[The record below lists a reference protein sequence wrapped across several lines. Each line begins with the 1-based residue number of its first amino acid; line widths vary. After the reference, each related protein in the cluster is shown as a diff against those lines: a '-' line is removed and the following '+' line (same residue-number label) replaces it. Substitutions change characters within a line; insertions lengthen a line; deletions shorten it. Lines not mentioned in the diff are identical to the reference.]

1 MSNLSILS
9 IYTQYLTLHHHHS
22 SLIDR
27 MKEKSNMKSNL
38 EGNELDDFLESA
50 EMEGNDFEV
59 ARVHQNHAFLVQA
72 TTHRSIQTLDFS
84 EFTANHLSIPRKPA
98 WTREMTAEE
107 VDRNEKHAFLKWR
120 REIAT
125 LESNDNYSQKV
136 TPFEKNIE
144 VWRQLWRVC
153 ERSDLIIQIVDARNP
168 LLYYTKD
175 LKSYVA
181 EMSPPRMMVLLINKS
196 DFLTDYQRMVWAEHL
211 TSLGI
216 HFCFYSAFVEQA
228 ILDAMDYSTE
238 EVSDEVGAAAKED
251 IAMLAAS
258 LVDNFLDM
266 APTLTEKGKRGA
278 SAVASSRSSVV
289 NTSGAGDTSVGPA
302 IVDVVGESRL
312 PSGPVKDDHGI
323 KCSANDADQ
332 VEAELYD
339 DKEEE
344 EKEKKVEVKLV
355 NNDDDV
361 GDDGEE
367 DDGDEEEEE
376 AKSEE
381 VEDDFSDDE
390 DDNDDTYL
398 AQLARGIET
407 RQRDDNR
414 DDEDDDEEEGDD
426 DFPTGQISS
435 NITSTSNRLASSV
448 TQSSCLTMEQRRT
461 RILSRSE
468 LLYLLISITSLLKV
482 TPQSRHGG
490 RVCVG
495 LVGYPN
501 VGKSSVINTL
511 LGVSKSSHGR
521 VRVGVSSTPGKTK
534 HFQTLFLS
542 DTLMLCDCPGLVF
555 PSFMRSAGDMLCAGI
570 LPINQM
576 RDYLEPA
583 SVIASRVPQYL
594 LEATLGITIYRH
606 LDPLDKSDRPPT
618 PSEMLGAYCQS
629 RGYITNGTG
638 RWDEFRACKDMLK
651 LYTDGVIL
659 NVAIPPVATEILLVW
674 IKETEKIM
682 MRNLRVAERLGEQQ
696 VKSNLQSKSLA
707 ALMKECEVSTG
718 GMMVFG
724 DNQFENGSSSIQRV
738 DDGTPTT
745 DSIRPVTRVDVNGYE
760 FVEDSDDEDDD
771 IDQSTMVGSIRSS
784 AQGALTSTTARREH
798 KRLPHWGKKNR
809 KLRNKNPYG
818 EDTGPTS
825 FIMYSRN
832 RSSSGIPKDARSAD
846 GTPFVRS
853 ILPHHLLTSKV

>member
-1 MSNLSILS
+1 
-9 IYTQYLTLHHHHS
+9 
-22 SLIDR
+22 

-181 EMSPPRMMVLLINKS
+181 EMNPPRMMVLLINKS
-196 DFLTDYQRMVWAEHL
+196 DFLTDYQRSVWADHL

-258 LVDNFLDM
+258 LVDNFLDK
-266 APTLTEKGKRGA
+266 APTLTVMGA
-278 SAVASSRSSVV
+278 SRSSVV
-289 NTSGAGDTSVGPA
+289 NTSGAGDNSISSA
-302 IVDVVGESRL
+302 IVDVDGDVRL
-312 PSGPVKDDHGI
+312 SLEPVKDDHDM
-323 KCSANDADQ
+323 KCSTHDADP
-332 VEAELYD
+332 VETELY
-339 DKEEE
+339 
-344 EKEKKVEVKLV
+344 
-355 NNDDDV
+355 
-361 GDDGEE
+361 
-367 DDGDEEEEE
+367 EEEEE
-376 AKSEE
+376 EEEGVELGNEKDDEEEGDDDNEDEDLEAESED
-381 VEDDFSDDE
+381 VEEDISDDE

-407 RQRDDNR
+407 RQRDDNK
-414 DDEDDDEEEGDD
+414 DDDDDDDEEEGVD
-426 DFPTGQISS
+426 DFPTDKPQS
-435 NITSTSNRLASSV
+435 NIASTSNRLASSI

-468 LLYLLISITSLLKV
+468 LVYLLISITSLLEV

-542 DTLMLCDCPGLVF
+542 DKLMLCDCPGLVF

-659 NVAIPPVATEILLVW
+659 NVAIPPVTAEILLVW
-674 IKETEKIM
+674 IKETERVM

-696 VKSNLQSKSLA
+696 AKTHLQSKSLA
-707 ALMKECEVSTG
+707 ALMKECEVSAPAG
-718 GMMVFG
+718 EMVFG
-724 DNQFENGSSSIQRV
+724 NHFENGSSTHEDEAAAAAAI
-738 DDGTPTT
+738 TE
-745 DSIRPVTRVDVNGYE
+745 SIRTVTRVDVNGYE

-771 IDQSTMVGSIRSS
+771 IDQSTMIGSIRSS
-784 AQGALTSTTARREH
+784 VQGAPTSTTARREH

-832 RSSSGIPKDARSAD
+832 RSSSGTPKDARLTD

-853 ILPHHLLTSKV
+853 ILPHHLLSTKV